1 MTTSV
6 VPNRFMAHPG
16 HLWAAGAAAVAFG
29 LLAASPFGTFL
40 AQAFLQGW
48 LAVYV
53 DAGAFRLFCI

>member
-6 VPNRFMAHPG
+6 VPNRFMARPG
-16 HLWAAGAAAVAFG
+16 HLWAAGAVTAAFG
-29 LLAASPFGTFL
+29 LLAASPFGDFL
-40 AQAFLQGW
+40 ARAFLEGW